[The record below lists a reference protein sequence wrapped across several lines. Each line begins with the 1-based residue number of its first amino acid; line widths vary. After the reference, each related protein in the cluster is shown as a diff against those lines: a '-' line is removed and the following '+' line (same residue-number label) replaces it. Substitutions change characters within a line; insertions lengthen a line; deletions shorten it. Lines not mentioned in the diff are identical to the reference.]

1 MRTARL
7 VGLSPDGKSLIVATE
22 SGEELIIE
30 ADERLRAALRGD
42 RPRLGQLEIEMQTS
56 LTPRDIQARLRAG
69 ESLEEVAR
77 VAGLPMDRVE
87 RFATPVLAEREH
99 VASMAMSSSVRRRSE
114 PSGHRSLRI
123 TVTERLLTR
132 GVDIDA
138 ITWDSYRLDDGR
150 WAVTADYRVGEESRH
165 AAFFYDL
172 RGRFS
177 VAGNDEAQ
185 WLLGDQAAKGPQR
198 GRLRLE
204 ESGPGDTEPT
214 LSLGEKLATPWSG
227 DEPAI
232 PRSGDEPAIPWSGD
246 EPAIPRSGD
255 EPAGDALD
263 EPTVPVSRPLR
274 PIAGVPNPS
283 DVTGEEDRVTPLG
296 TLYEM
301 LGGAG
306 YSEDSAHVYQGLS
319 DATAVP
325 ETDTNTD
332 GGWEPAIVINYPV
345 EPSVQDDIALD
356 VPESVE
362 YPPRHPTRTAQ
373 PELPGTDEPGPPDPT
388 VNLDDRAD
396 EAHEFEIES
405 LVQPDTAAP
414 RKSVKRKRAS
424 VPSWDEIMFGGP
436 KRQG

>member
-30 ADERLRAALRGD
+30 ADERLRAAVRGD

-56 LTPRDIQARLRAG
+56 LTPRDIQARIRAG

-123 TVTERLLTR
+123 TVTERLLGR

-150 WAVTADYRVGEESRH
+150 WAVTADYRVGEDSRH

-214 LSLGEKLATPWSG
+214 LSLGDKLATPWSG

-232 PRSGDEPAIPWSGD
+232 MVGDEPAIPWSGD
-246 EPAIPRSGD
+246 EPAD
-255 EPAGDALD
+255 DALD

-274 PIAGVPNPS
+274 PVAGAPNPS
-283 DVTGEEDRVTPLG
+283 DIADEEDRVTPLG
-296 TLYEM
+296 TLYEL

-306 YSEDSAHVYQGLS
+306 YSEDSARVYQGLS

-325 ETDTNTD
+325 ETETSTD

-345 EPSVQDDIALD
+345 EPSVQDDMSLD

-362 YPPRHPTRTAQ
+362 YPPRHTTRTAE

-414 RKSVKRKRAS
+414 HKSVKRKRAS

>member
-56 LTPRDIQARLRAG
+56 LTPRDIQARIRAG

-150 WAVTADYRVGEESRH
+150 WAVTAGYRVGEESRH

-232 PRSGDEPAIPWSGD
+232 PWSGD

-274 PIAGVPNPS
+274 PVPGVSNPS
-283 DVTGEEDRVTPLG
+283 DVTDEEDRVTPLG

-306 YSEDSAHVYQGLS
+306 YSEDSTHVYQGLS
-319 DATAVP
+319 DASAVP

-345 EPSVQDDIALD
+345 EPSVQDDIGLD

-414 RKSVKRKRAS
+414 RKSVKRKRAA

-436 KRQG
+436 KRPG